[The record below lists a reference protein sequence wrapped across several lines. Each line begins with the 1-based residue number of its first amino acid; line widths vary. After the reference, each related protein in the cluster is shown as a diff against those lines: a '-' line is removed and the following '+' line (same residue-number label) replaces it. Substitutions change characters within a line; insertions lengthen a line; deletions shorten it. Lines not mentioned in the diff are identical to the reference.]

1 MNQIKCPHCGTVF
14 TINEADYSS
23 IVSQIKDHV
32 FEEELQRREKE
43 IQDKL
48 KIKNALDASKLQ
60 QQFQTEMD
68 QKQKEID
75 ALNHSLKLQ

>member
-48 KIKNALDASKLQ
+48 KIQNDLDASKLQ
-60 QQFQTEMD
+60 QQFQTEMP
-68 QKQKEID
+68 KVPEGTFSNF
-75 ALNHSLKLQ
+75 LLHFLQ

>member
-43 IQDKL
+43 IQEKL
-48 KIKNALDASKLQ
+48 KIQNDLDLLSFNNNFKRKWIRSRKKL
-60 QQFQTEMD
+60 M
-68 QKQKEID
+68 
-75 ALNHSLKLQ
+75 H

>member
-43 IQDKL
+43 IQEKL
-48 KIKNALDASKLQ
+48 KIQNDLDATTISN
-60 QQFQTEMD
+60 ENGS
-68 QKQKEID
+68 E
-75 ALNHSLKLQ
+75 AERN

>member
-60 QQFQTEMD
+60 QQFQTEMP
-68 QKQKEID
+68 KVPEGTFSNF
-75 ALNHSLKLQ
+75 LLHFLQ